1 MKLRSESLF
10 PDHDM
15 ITGKAVVGSGGFVI
29 TRKYLRR
36 STARPNGRQQSEML
50 MKAAE
55 TGGGWLYFARIAVLG
70 AKSERRARIQNRSQ
84 RNTLGK
90 TEIGTG

>member
-1 MKLRSESLF
+1 
-10 PDHDM
+10 
-15 ITGKAVVGSGGFVI
+15 
-29 TRKYLRR
+29 
-36 STARPNGRQQSEML
+36 